1 MKLHWQKALFLT
13 AISFVSTAH
22 GASSKTFYSAS
33 FQWNEG
39 QSNASQTLRIVIMKN
54 AKPRYNE
61 PKLVAK
67 IMNGKRVEAL
77 CSIQYVEGRTRQ
89 QTRETRETRG
99 NALLASS
106 VDMSCKGAA
115 LGALAAPATVYFR
128 DPYSESTSRNKP
140 VLRFGTWLQ
149 GYQQA
154 VLKTEFDQSAR
165 LMTEFRSEMKE
176 IIRPGAEHV
185 KLARAQ

>member
-1 MKLHWQKALFLT
+1 MKSHWQKALVLT
-13 AISFVSTAH
+13 AISFMSTAE
-22 GASSKTFYSAS
+22 GAPLKTFYSAS

-39 QSNASQTLRIVIMKN
+39 QSNAGKTLRIVIVKN
-54 AKPRYNE
+54 TRPRYNE

-67 IMNGKRVEAL
+67 IVNGKRVEAL
-77 CSIQYVEGRTRQ
+77 CSIQNVEGYTRHQ
-89 QTRETRETRG
+89 KTREAREARG

-106 VDMSCKGAA
+106 VDMSCKGTS
-115 LGALAAPATVYFR
+115 LGALAAPATLYFS
-128 DPYSESTSRNKP
+128 DVNAESTSRNKP
-140 VLRFGTWLQ
+140 ILRFGTWLQ

-165 LMTEFRSEMKE
+165 LMNEMKE